1 MNSLMCAC
9 VIPGARR
16 QVTYPTVSLLF
27 YRCQKQPPINHS
39 MISDEWGSIDSD
51 LLHIKQKGDYQCAFD
66 KLRAVQVRGMDTSMR
81 FYTSGSV
88 HQERSAVLHARL
100 IHRTAALSHF
110 SVNKDIHSIFHIVF
124 HSQKEKKKNSFSVH
138 FNRAQNQEHVC
149 KKVPL

>member
-66 KLRAVQVRGMDTSMR
+66 KLRAVHK
-81 FYTSGSV
+81 Y
-88 HQERSAVLHARL
+88 EVLHLRVCSPGEECCIACKAHTQDPH
-100 IHRTAALSHF
+100 IKSAALSHF